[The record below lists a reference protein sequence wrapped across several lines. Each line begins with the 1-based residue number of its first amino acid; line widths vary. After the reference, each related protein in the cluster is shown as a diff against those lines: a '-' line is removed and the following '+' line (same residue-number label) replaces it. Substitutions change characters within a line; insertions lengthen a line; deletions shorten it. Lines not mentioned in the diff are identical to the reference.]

1 MPRHNYCTSVGDFLC
16 FGRFDSV
23 KYLHNQIQIFTGPV
37 WIFLSFPVQH
47 FFGYFVYF
55 RDCVYFRCEIS
66 ADSNPIMLLTA
77 ILNIGNGADFTS
89 HRPQLPQ
96 GREHHRG
103 KSFKKNFSE
112 KISYMA
118 APGGRGY
125 LQNIALPQTK
135 HHFVTSLSF
144 LAPLAVL
151 YDKFIWGNSFKRCFL
166 HLIS

>member
-1 MPRHNYCTSVGDFLC
+1 MRKIQKSFCLRYLQYVLNELC
-16 FGRFDSV
+16 P
-23 KYLHNQIQIFTGPV
+23 L
-37 WIFLSFPVQH
+37 LSFASLFLV
-47 FFGYFVYF
+47 GFVYF
-55 RDCVYFRCEIS
+55 RDSVYFRCEIS

-118 APGGRGY
+118 APGGKGDIFKT
-125 LQNIALPQTK
+125 LHCHIPNTTL
-135 HHFVTSLSF
+135 SLLCLF
-144 LAPLAVL
+144 LEPLAVL
-151 YDKFIWGNSFKRCFL
+151 YG
-166 HLIS
+166 